1 MDYDFK
7 AVLEDYQSK
16 KTPDGRR
23 DCIVRWAETTGTL
36 KSDIA
41 EDLLAAGCQVDGRI
55 LGKNR
60 KPKTKPVNPAP
71 PVDLPGWDT
80 LQEVKPDTEPMT
92 VATLKALL
100 QDIEGQGAVE
110 VCGKPLT
117 GISIHADFAAD
128 GTRKSCVVQ
137 LIGG

>member
-7 AVLEDYQSK
+7 AVLEDYRSK

-23 DCIVRWAETTGTL
+23 DCIVRWAKTTGAP

-41 EDLLAAGCQVDGRI
+41 EDLLAAGFQVDGR
-55 LGKNR
+55 LLKKNR
-60 KPKTKPVNPAP
+60 KPVKAVSPAV

-80 LQEVKPDTEPMT
+80 LQEVKTDPEPMT
-92 VATLKALL
+92 ISTLKALI
-100 QDIEGQGAVE
+100 QDIGGDGVVE

-117 GISIHADFAAD
+117 GISIQADSAAD
-128 GTRKSCVVQ
+128 GTRKSCVIH